1 MSNMY
6 IINLMKDKKRENILF
21 GIIWLILVAAYSVL
35 VMRFQMYDCIDYD
48 SSYQYFL
55 NLHSPGEMFELL
67 KLDYSP
73 PLYAWLI
80 KIYSSI
86 FGTSLSV
93 LRTSSLI
100 IMAYFFYLLL
110 FPLRRL
116 MGKQA
121 ALLSA
126 VMLLCSDYNIY
137 FGHLIRPTLLG
148 YVLTTGVFIYA
159 ALSYFEHK
167 RSDVIKLSILSITSM
182 YTHNTSLI
190 SAFCVY
196 AVLCLLSLKKK
207 NRSLLKP
214 YLISGS
220 VIAVLYV
227 PWLMVTLRQLGNANE
242 SFWNLRMT
250 MSETLDYLLL
260 RPLANKNIGI
270 LALVVLVVILL
281 SLLISP
287 LLLLDR
293 KKIHNAKTFK
303 DLKGI
308 ISAPEE
314 VSYVKKTGLMLVM
327 VAVSFIAFYL
337 FSYKLNIQTPRYFYV
352 LTGGVFICFAS
363 LIASGDKKKI
373 LTILTITIM
382 PISMICSYI
391 KNYTVSTETEVD
403 RLRSDI
409 SASLGDGESLTFYH
423 PYENDLGITCYLFPK
438 SMHVTDENTF
448 TVLLTYDVFAADI
461 RDLDHSQSIKDFT
474 DSFYVF
480 QYSNDSDYCYV
491 PLEDGTYSVTKVGIY
506 NLPYIGTEA
515 GDIPVAVYRIST
527 VS

>member
-1 MSNMY
+1 MSFMY
-6 IINLMKDKKRENILF
+6 IINHMKDKKRENILF
-21 GIIWLILVAAYSVL
+21 CIIWLLFVAAYSVL

-55 NLHSPGEMFELL
+55 NLHSPGEMIELL

-73 PLYAWLI
+73 PLYACLL
-80 KIYSSI
+80 KVYSTL
-86 FGTSLSV
+86 FGSSLSI
-93 LRTSSLI
+93 LRISSLV

-116 MGKQA
+116 LGKQA
-121 ALLSA
+121 AFLSA
-126 VMLLCSDYNIY
+126 VMLFCSDYNIY
-137 FGHLIRPTLLG
+137 FGHIIRPTLLG

-159 ALSYFEHK
+159 ALSYFE
-167 RSDVIKLSILSITSM
+167 RSISDVIKLAILSIASM
-182 YTHNTSLI
+182 YTHHTSLI

-196 AVLCLLSLKKK
+196 AILCILSLKKT

-227 PWLMVTLRQLGNANE
+227 PWLMVTLRQLGNASE

-270 LALVVLVVILL
+270 LALIVLVVILL
-281 SLLISP
+281 SLLVSP

-303 DLKGI
+303 DLRGI
-308 ISAPEE
+308 VSSPEDISHI
-314 VSYVKKTGLMLVM
+314 KKTGLMLVM

-337 FSYKLNIQTPRYFYV
+337 FSYKLNIQSPRYFYV

-363 LIASGDKKKI
+363 FIVSGDRKKI
-373 LTILTITIM
+373 LTGLTTVIM
-382 PISMICSYI
+382 SVALICSYI
-391 KNYTVSTETEVD
+391 KAYSVSNDSEIN
-403 RLRSDI
+403 RLYSDI
-409 SASLGDGESLTFYH
+409 NASREDASSLIFYH
-423 PYENDLGITCYLFPK
+423 PYENDLGVGCYLFPDAV
-438 SMHVTDENTF
+438 HVTDENTF
-448 TVLLTYDVFAADI
+448 TVLLTYDVFTADI
-461 RDLDHSQSIKDFT
+461 RDLEPSQSIT
-474 DSFYVF
+474 DLTDNFYVL

-491 PLEDGTYSVTKVGIY
+491 PLKDGSYSVTKIGVY
-506 NLPYIGTEA
+506 YLPYVGTEA

>member
-1 MSNMY
+1 
-6 IINLMKDKKRENILF
+6 MKDKKRENTLF
-21 GIIWLILVAAYSVL
+21 CIIWLLFVAAYSVL

-55 NLHSPGEMFELL
+55 NLHSPGEIAELL
-67 KLDYSP
+67 ELDYSP
-73 PLYAWLI
+73 PLYSWLL
-80 KIYSSI
+80 KAYSMI
-86 FGTSLSV
+86 FGTSLSA
-93 LRTSSLI
+93 LRVSSLM

-116 MGKQA
+116 LGKQA
-121 ALLSA
+121 AFLSA
-126 VMLLCSDYNIY
+126 VMLFCSDYNIY
-137 FGHLIRPTLLG
+137 FGHVIRPTLLG

-159 ALSYFEHK
+159 ALSYFERK
-167 RSDVIKLSILSITSM
+167 RSDLIMLSIVSVAAM

-196 AVLCLLSLKKK
+196 AILCLLSLKKK

-214 YLISGS
+214 YLVSGS

-227 PWLMVTLRQLGNANE
+227 PWLMVTLKQVSKANE

-270 LALVVLVVILL
+270 LALIVLVVILL

-308 ISAPEE
+308 ISAPED

-363 LIASGDKKKI
+363 FIASGDRKKI
-373 LTILTITIM
+373 LTGITAIIM
-382 PISMICSYI
+382 PIAMICSYI
-391 KNYTVSTETEVD
+391 KDLPVSNKFEID
-403 RLRSDI
+403 RLYSDI
-409 SASLGDGESLTFYH
+409 GASREDDPTLTFYH
-423 PYENDLGITCYLFPK
+423 PYENDLGVGCYLFPDAV
-438 SMHVTDENTF
+438 HVTDENTF
-448 TVLLTYDVFAADI
+448 TVLLTYDVFTADI
-461 RDLDHSQSIKDFT
+461 RNLAPSQSIADLT
-474 DSFYVF
+474 DCFYIM
-480 QYSNDSDYCYV
+480 QYSNESDYCYV
-491 PLEDGTYSVTKVGIY
+491 PLEDGTYSVTKIGVY
-506 NLPYIGTEA
+506 NLPYVGTEA
-515 GDIPVAVYRIST
+515 GDIPVAVYKINLT
-527 VS
+527 E